1 MAPGTPGDTVPPQTA
16 TSFQTKAR
24 TGARRPTSDDATSQ
38 FLFSTSP
45 NPFATSRNTH
55 QTSPNVVQ
63 SVPILW
69 KPLEISVSLGSFVT
83 DSVKNVARNPMTSIF
98 SILTLLLTLAALVD
112 PLTAAPASTP
122 PLDFTRDIRPIL
134 SENCYG
140 CHGAGKHK
148 SGLRLDARELA
159 TKPLKSGDT
168 AILPGKP
175 DQSQLV
181 KRINSTDADEQM
193 PPPDSDHQLTPPQIA
208 SLTRWIA
215 EGAPY
220 QNHWAFTAPASPK
233 LPAVKNQKWGRNPID
248 PFILATLE
256 SNSLNPCPEADKT
269 TLLRRL
275 SLDLIGLPPTP
286 AEVDSF
292 LADTS
297 PDAYEKQVDRL
308 LANPHYG
315 EHAAR
320 RWLDVARYADSNGYQ
335 RDKLRVIW
343 PYRDYVINAFN
354 RDLPYDRFITEQI
367 AGDELPHPTQDQI
380 VATGFLRN
388 SMMNDEGGVDPEE
401 FRLAAMFDRV
411 DAVGTGILGL
421 SLQCA
426 QCHSHKNDPL
436 TQDEYYKLFA
446 FLNDAHEIQPIVYTA
461 DELKKTTELKEQ
473 IQRIEVELQQHTPD
487 WKTREE
493 EWERRVA
500 LNQTHWIVLPIEY
513 AGNPAEHW
521 YVKQPDNSWLAT
533 PSAPRSTAS
542 FTWVSR
548 LPRIT
553 AIRLE
558 LLTDPTLPGGGPG
571 CSIDGM
577 CALSEFSV
585 EVAPVTDPAQKT
597 QVKFS
602 TATSDFDPPAK
613 PLEPPF
619 DTGIAARR
627 TVGPVRFAIDG
638 DDNTAWGID
647 AGPGRRNQDRK
658 AVFQCGQPIAAAMP
672 PFPQPA
678 GSLITFHLGQ
688 NHGGPPGDDRS
699 NHNLGR
705 FRISATT
712 DAGPITAD
720 PLPKNIREILAIKT
734 GRRTKPQTADIFSYW
749 RSTTPGWK
757 DANDRIESLLKQWP
771 AGTTTLAFSPLPQPR
786 DTHVF
791 IRGDL
796 HSPGRRVTPGTPAFL
811 HPLPPDAEPTRLT
824 LARWL
829 VDRQSPTTARAFVN
843 RLWQAC
849 FGIGLVET
857 SDDLGIAG
865 SLPSHPELLDFLA
878 TEFMNQGWSIKQMQR
893 LIVTSATYR
902 QRSNIDPELYAKDP
916 YNRLLARGPRF
927 RVEGETIRDVALAVS
942 GLLNPKIGGRSVMPP
957 APAFLFQPP
966 ASFAPFPWTGE
977 SGDEKYRRAL
987 YTFHRRSTPY
997 PALQIFDVPN
1007 GFASC
1012 ARRTRSNS
1020 PLQALTS
1027 LNEPL
1032 YVDCA
1037 KALANR
1043 AITEGG
1049 KSDEERIRFAFRL
1062 AVARQP
1068 SIAEMNELKSLVE
1081 KQHLR
1086 FSKGELDPKDVIG
1099 PMLSTAS
1106 PKLDANEWATYTV
1119 LARVLLNLDETMT
1132 KE

>member
-1 MAPGTPGDTVPPQTA
+1 MI
-16 TSFQTKAR
+16 
-24 TGARRPTSDDATSQ
+24 RPFIT
-38 FLFSTSP
+38 
-45 NPFATSRNTH
+45 
-55 QTSPNVVQ
+55 
-63 SVPILW
+63 I
-69 KPLEISVSLGSFVT
+69 
-83 DSVKNVARNPMTSIF
+83 
-98 SILTLLLTLAALVD
+98 LLTLCALAG
-112 PLTAAPASTP
+112 PLTAAPASTQ

-233 LPAVKNQKWGRNPID
+233 LPAVKNQNWGRNPID
-248 PFILATLE
+248 AFILSTLE
-256 SNSLNPCPEADKT
+256 SNSLNPSSEADKT

-297 PDAYEKQVDRL
+297 PDACEKQVDRL

-320 RWLDVARYADSNGYQ
+320 RWLDAARYADSNGYQ

-354 RDLPYDRFITEQI
+354 RDLPYDRFIIEQI

-401 FRLAAMFDRV
+401 FRMAAMFDRV
-411 DAVGTGILGL
+411 DAIGTGILGL

-446 FLNDAHEIQPIVYTA
+446 FLNDAHEAQPVVYTA
-461 DELKKTTELKEQ
+461 DDLKKVTDTRRQ
-473 IQRIEVELQQHTPD
+473 IDAIETDLQTHSPD
-487 WKTREE
+487 WKTHEQ
-493 EWERRVA
+493 EWERNVSQ
-500 LNQTHWIVLPIEY
+500 NQTHWIILPIEY
-513 AGNPAEHW
+513 TGDAAEHW
-521 YVKQPDNSWLAT
+521 YVKQPDNAWLAT
-533 PSAPRSTAS
+533 PSAPRATVS
-542 FTWVSR
+542 FTWVNK

-553 AIRLE
+553 AFRLE
-558 LLTDPTLPGGGPG
+558 LLTDPNLPAGGPG
-571 CSIDGM
+571 CSPDGL

-585 EVAPVTDPAQKT
+585 DVAPVTDPTQKT
-597 QVKFS
+597 RVKFAS
-602 TATSDFDPPAK
+602 ATADFNAPTL
-613 PLEPPF
+613 PLERAFANAAIPARI
-619 DTGIAARR
+619 TGPIQ
-627 TVGPVRFAIDG
+627 FAIDG
-638 DDNTAWGID
+638 DNSTAWGID

-658 AVFQCGQPIAAAMP
+658 AVFQCEQPIAAAVP

-678 GSLITFHLGQ
+678 GSVITFHLGQ

-699 NHNLGR
+699 NLNLGR

-712 DAGPITAD
+712 DATPITAD
-720 PLPKNIREILAIKT
+720 PLPKKIREILALKPA
-734 GRRTKPQTADIFSYW
+734 RRTKPQTAEIFTYW
-749 RSTTPGWK
+749 RTTVPEWK

-771 AGTTTLAFSPLPQPR
+771 SGATTLAFSPRPQPR

-796 HSPGRRVTPGTPAFL
+796 HSPGHLVTPGTPAFL

-829 VDRQSPTTARAFVN
+829 VDRKSPTTARAFVN
-843 RLWQAC
+843 RLWQAG

-865 SLPSHPELLDFLA
+865 SFPSHPELLDFLA
-878 TEFMNQGWSIKQMQR
+878 TEFMDHGWSIKHLER

-902 QRSNIDPELYAKDP
+902 QHSTIDPALYAKDP

-927 RVEGETIRDVALAVS
+927 RVEGETIRDIALSVS

-966 ASFAPFPWTGE
+966 ASFAPFPWVEET
-977 SGDEKYRRAL
+977 GDEKYRRAL
-987 YTFHRRSTPY
+987 YTFHRRSTPH

-1012 ARRTRSNS
+1012 VRRTRSNS
-1020 PLQALTS
+1020 PLQALTT
-1027 LNEPL
+1027 LNESL
-1032 YVDCA
+1032 YFDCA
-1037 KALANR
+1037 KSLAR
-1043 AITEGG
+1043 RTIAEGG
-1049 KSDEERIRFAFRL
+1049 DTDDTKITHAFRL
-1062 AVARQP
+1062 ATARKP
-1068 SIAEMNELKSLVE
+1068 TLDELTELKSLVD
-1081 KQHLR
+1081 KQRRR
-1086 FSKGELDPKDVIG
+1086 FANTELKPSDRSADIE
-1099 PMLSTAS
+1099 SHA
-1106 PKLDANEWATYTV
+1106 YTV
-1119 LARVLLNLDETMT
+1119 LSRVLLNLDETMT